1 MRINARH
8 RSRRLFRLRTILL
21 VVMLSVLVLPI
32 ASVFLFRFYENEL
45 VRRTE
50 EQLIAQ
56 AAVMAATYRELLQF
70 DSHSLASATPAD
82 SDSTASDTTKNR
94 ILNNRWGR
102 TQQPYY
108 TPIIPKL
115 DLAGY
120 DVLPRRDEAIPA
132 RQKISQAAWE
142 AGHRMQSILLDSQ
155 RITLAGMRILD
166 QHGTVIAGRTEL
178 GGSLRHVQEVKQ
190 ALSGKYSAVIR
201 ERISD
206 EPQPPLASLSRGT
219 GIRVFIALPIKQD
232 AKVIGVVYLSRTP
245 QNILKHMYLIRGKL
259 LLLGLMLVIVTG
271 LLVLFIS
278 SRLSRPIRELIG
290 QTQQLTKG
298 EQKTIA
304 PIHEPGTY
312 ELAQLSRSFAE
323 MSEALH
329 ERSTYIDRFASHVSH
344 EFKTPLTSMQGAL
357 ELLQEHADDMPP
369 EQRQRFLDNLYEDTQ
384 RLRRLVN
391 RLLEQARA
399 DALEPSTERTDL
411 YPILAL
417 LKDSYGERGL
427 LISYPKIEG
436 ALWLNIAPVALETV
450 LSNLFEN
457 SLQHGADRIMVDVKS
472 DNSQS
477 QIVLQD
483 NGSGISKANQEN
495 IFTPFFTTQR
505 DDGGTGLGLGI
516 VQSLLQ
522 TWNGS
527 ISLLP
532 SERGASFELQLD
544 LANESGSGD

>member
-56 AAVMAATYRELLQF
+56 AAVMASTYRELLQ
-70 DSHSLASATPAD
+70 PAD
-82 SDSTASDTTKNR
+82 TSSVANANKLNDTDIPDNTNSR
-94 ILNNRWGR
+94 ILNYRWGR
-102 TQQPYY
+102 TQQSYY
-108 TPIIPKL
+108 TPIIPTL
-115 DLAGY
+115 YLAGY
-120 DVLPRRDEAIPA
+120 DVLPRREEAIPA
-132 RQKISQAAWE
+132 KQNISQAAWE
-142 AGHRMQSILLDSQ
+142 AGRRMQSILLDSQ

-166 QHGTVIAGRTEL
+166 AHGTVIAGRSEL
-178 GGSLRHVQEVKQ
+178 GGSLRHVVEVKQ
-190 ALSGKYSAVIR
+190 AMSGKYSAVIR

-206 EPQPPLASLSRGT
+206 QPQPPIASLSRGT
-219 GIRVFIALPIKQD
+219 GIRVFIALPIKHEG
-232 AKVIGVVYLSRTP
+232 KVFGVVYLSRTP
-245 QNILKHMYLIRGKL
+245 QNILKHMYQIRGKL
-259 LLLGLMLVIVTG
+259 MLLGLMLVVVTG

-278 SRLSRPIRELIG
+278 SRLSRPIRELID
-290 QTQQLTKG
+290 QTQLLTKG
-298 EQKTIA
+298 EKKTIA
-304 PIHEPGTY
+304 LIHEPGTY
-312 ELAQLSRSFAE
+312 ELAQLSQSFAE

-399 DALEPSTERTDL
+399 DALEPSNERTDL

-417 LKDSYGERGL
+417 LRDSFGERGL
-427 LISYPKIEG
+427 LIRYPETEK

-450 LSNLFEN
+450 LCNLFEN
-457 SLQHGADRIMVDVKS
+457 SLQHDADRILVEVGKTDS
-472 DNSQS
+472 GC
-477 QIVLQD
+477 QITVQD

-495 IFTPFFTTQR
+495 VFTPFFTTQR
-505 DDGGTGLGLGI
+505 DEGGTGLGLGI
-516 VQSLLQ
+516 VQALLQ
-522 TWNGS
+522 TWDGS

-532 SERGASFELQLD
+532 SEQGACFELELKTTDDSPQ
-544 LANESGSGD
+544 

>member
-50 EQLIAQ
+50 EQLVAQ
-56 AAVMAATYRELLQF
+56 AAVMAASYRELLLL
-70 DSHSLASATPAD
+70 SGHTSSSVAS
-82 SDSTASDTTKNR
+82 
-94 ILNNRWGR
+94 NNSSQKTRFR
-102 TQQPYY
+102 Y
-108 TPIIPKL
+108 TPISPTL

-120 DVLPRRDEAIPA
+120 KLLSSREDAIPA
-132 RQKISQAAWE
+132 VQSVSLAAQE
-142 AGHRMQSILLDSQ
+142 AGHRMQPVLLATQ
-155 RITLAGMRILD
+155 QFTLAGMRLLD
-166 QHGTVIAGRTEL
+166 QHGTVIAGRSEL
-178 GGSLRHVQEVKQ
+178 GQSLRHIQEVKR
-190 ALSGKYSAVIR
+190 ALSGRYAAVIR

-206 EPQPPLASLSRGT
+206 EPPPSLASISRGT
-219 GIRVFIALPIKQD
+219 GIRVFIAFPVKHRGEVL
-232 AKVIGVVYLSRTP
+232 GVVYLSRTP
-245 QNILKHMYLIRGKL
+245 QNILKHMYQIRGKL
-259 LLLGLMLVIVTG
+259 LLLGLVLVIVTG

-278 SRLSRPIRELIG
+278 SRLSRPIRELIS
-290 QTQQLTKG
+290 QTQQVTKG
-298 EQKTIA
+298 EQNTISM
-304 PIHEPGTY
+304 IREPGTY

-329 ERSTYIDRFASHVSH
+329 ERSVYIDRFASHVSH
-344 EFKTPLTSMQGAL
+344 EFKTPLTAMQGAL

-399 DALEPSTERTDL
+399 DALQPSNESTDL
-411 YPILAL
+411 YPILAT
-417 LKDSYGERGL
+417 LKNSYADRGL
-427 LISYPKIEG
+427 LIHYSAAD
-436 ALWLNIAPVALETV
+436 ALWLKIAPVALETV
-450 LSNLFEN
+450 LSNLFSN
-457 SLQHGADRIMVDVKS
+457 SLQHGADRIFLEVDAHDDSCLINV
-472 DNSQS
+472 
-477 QIVLQD
+477 QD

-505 DDGGTGLGLGI
+505 EDGGTGLGLGI
-516 VQSLLQ
+516 VQALLQ

-527 ISLLP
+527 VRLVP
-532 SERGASFELQLD
+532 SEQGACFELELG
-544 LANESGSGD
+544 LIK